1 MNNPLLS
8 RSISGFTLSVAT
20 GLAMESI
27 FTPRQETIDPDR
39 VAPVRIPLRS
49 YNELWVNVMT
59 LVRNAYNACDKQVLG
74 HIRPEH
80 MTECIHQ
87 EIELIT
93 ELLKIEG
100 QDTVKPVFFVND
112 YRTVIGA
119 GDIITKLRKDTTALQ
134 KQTRHIANTS
144 INFLLR
150 QEPSLRSFKGTL
162 MNPGGKN
169 VLMLTHIPY
178 DLLSHRNF
186 ANLDLLESHT
196 GKLKTKSE
204 WNSKYY
210 PFPDMD
216 MGRLPFCRQLL
227 AVFGDK
233 VMFSPNSIKIRKE
246 VADIAKQSRWN
257 PSTSAHRVQTDLLRM
272 KDIALSEAI
281 RKVSVY

>member
-8 RSISGFTLSVAT
+8 RNISGFTLSVAT

-27 FTPRQETIDPDR
+27 FTPRQESIDPDR
-39 VAPVRIPLRS
+39 VAPIRIPLRN
-49 YNELWVNVMT
+49 YHELWVNVLT

-74 HIRPEH
+74 YIRPEH
-80 MTECIHQ
+80 MTECIQQ
-87 EIELIT
+87 EMELIT
-93 ELLKIEG
+93 ELLQIEG
-100 QDTVKPVFFVND
+100 QNTVKPVFFVND
-112 YRTVIGA
+112 YRAVVSV
-119 GDIITKLRKDTTALQ
+119 GDIITNLRKDTTVLQ
-134 KQTRHIANTS
+134 KQARHIAGTS

-150 QEPSLRSFKGTL
+150 QDQSIREFKGTL
-162 MNPGGKN
+162 MNPGGKS
-169 VLMLTHIPY
+169 VLMLTHIPF

-186 ANLDLLESHT
+186 ANLELLESHT

-204 WNSKYY
+204 WNTKYF

-227 AVFGDK
+227 SVFGDK

-257 PSTSAHRVQTDLLRM
+257 PSTSVHRVQTDLLRM

-281 RKVSVY
+281 RKIPVY